1 MAQRGSKRGL
11 GRGLASLI
19 PDSSFE
25 DDDKEV
31 TRAQLRHVPLD
42 QIRPNPEQPREVFD
56 AEALGALA
64 SSIRAHGVLTPLVVR
79 ADDGKYTLIAGE
91 RRFRAAGLAGLHEVP
106 CVVRQADRARDQLVL
121 ALVENLQRADLDP
134 IEAARG
140 YQRLSE
146 EFGLTQEAI
155 ASGVGRN
162 RATIANAMRL
172 LALPDAVLE
181 VVREG
186 RLSAGHARAVLPLLE
201 DDAALRRTWRN
212 AEAQSWSVRETE
224 RQVARIVSDARPR
237 KAKKAADDK
246 RLSYATGLLRDALQ
260 TSVAIKPRKDGSGRI
275 VLDYA
280 DGEDLERLIG
290 QLRDSKGG

>member
-56 AEALGALA
+56 AEALDALA